1 MNLRTFRIGT
11 RLGLGFA
18 IVLLMFLAMLS
29 IGKVAGDNSR
39 ATLVAGI
46 ERANA
51 KESLA
56 NTMRA
61 ALLEGSVAMCNIG
74 VQQDVSAMQKEEAR
88 VKRQQTRYELARDK
102 LEALGLT
109 EAEKKIIADIGR
121 IEKDVAAPFAE
132 AVALALAFDN
142 EGAGKILAKRIDPLT
157 QAVLVELNKLT
168 ELQAVATR
176 ATMEEEESSRKRLN
190 GGLFALSVLVFVIG
204 GVCAWL
210 ITRSITR
217 PLRSAVA
224 IAQKVAAGELR
235 MRIDVVGKD
244 EVSELLLALNDMDES
259 LINIVTKVRAG
270 TESIALASRQ
280 IACGN
285 ADLSTRTEEQA
296 SALEETAS
304 SMEELTATVR
314 QNADNARQANRM
326 AVSASDVAVRGGTVV
341 AEVVGTMGAIDAS
354 ARKIVD
360 IIGVIDGIAFQTNI
374 LALNAAVEAAR
385 AGEQGRGFA
394 VVASEVRHLAQRSA
408 MAAKEIKKLIDMSVS
423 KVGNGMQQVNR
434 AGATMEQLVQSVQK
448 VTALMQ
454 DIAAAS
460 REQSIGVDQVNVA
473 IEHIDRAAQ
482 QNAQLVEQA
491 GAAANSLA
499 EEAVGLTQALRVFKF
514 GPAGAAVP
522 AARMALPRA
531 RRQESAV
538 LHLAA

>member
-74 VQQDVSAMQKEEAR
+74 VQQDVSAMQKEEAK

-109 EAEKKIIADIGR
+109 EAEKKIIADIAR

-259 LINIVTKVRAG
+259 LINIVTEVRAG

-408 MAAKEIKKLIDMSVS
+408 QAAKEIKALIGNSMSNVEAGS
-423 KVGNGMQQVNR
+423 RLVDQAGSTMREVVEAVGR
-434 AGATMEQLVQSVQK
+434 
-448 VTALMQ
+448 VTAIMAE
-454 DIAAAS
+454 ISAAGQQQT
-460 REQSIGVDQVNVA
+460 EGIDQVQQA
-473 IEHIDRAAQ
+473 IMQMDETTQ
-482 QNAQLVEQA
+482 QNAALVEQA
-491 GAAANSLA
+491 AAASEAMQMQAAALA
-499 EEAVGLTQALRVFKF
+499 RAVSVFKVD
-514 GPAGAAVP
+514 GMQDA
-522 AARMALPRA
+522 MA
-531 RRQESAV
+531 
-538 LHLAA
+538 